1 MANHMCFLTVQM
13 PSLREFSSQ
22 EGSVKPQGSAVPM
35 MAAAITTTAAT
46 LSATLAAVSTMAAPI
61 MTAGPAKAQSMRTNE
76 PPYAAQVRCEPAP
89 AYRAL
94 VQGAEPANKAQV
106 QRDAA
111 YGTQAKSDL
120 AFRAQA
126 QDESL
131 YMGQQGEAA
140 YRQILPKNVI
150 KQVLLA
156 EPSVRPLQVR

>member
-1 MANHMCFLTVQM
+1 M
-13 PSLREFSSQ
+13 
-22 EGSVKPQGSAVPM
+22 KPQGSAVPM

-76 PPYAAQVRCEPAP
+76 PPYGAQVRGEPAP
-89 AYRAL
+89 AYRTL
-94 VQGAEPANKAQV
+94 VQGVEPANKAQV
-106 QRDAA
+106 QREAA

-120 AFRAQA
+120 AYKAQA

-131 YMGQQGEAA
+131 YKGQGEAA

>member
-1 MANHMCFLTVQM
+1 M
-13 PSLREFSSQ
+13 
-22 EGSVKPQGSAVPM
+22 KPQGSAVPM

-61 MTAGPAKAQSMRTNE
+61 MTAGPAKAQSMQTNE
-76 PPYAAQVRCEPAP
+76 PPYGAQVRGEPAP
-89 AYRAL
+89 AYRTL
-94 VQGAEPANKAQV
+94 VQGVEPATKAQV

-111 YGTQAKSDL
+111 YGSQAKSDL
-120 AFRAQA
+120 AYRAQA

-131 YMGQQGEAA
+131 YKGQQGEAA

>member
-1 MANHMCFLTVQM
+1 
-13 PSLREFSSQ
+13 
-22 EGSVKPQGSAVPM
+22 M

-61 MTAGPAKAQSMRTNE
+61 MTAGPAKAQSM
-76 PPYAAQVRCEPAP
+76 PPYGAQVRGEPAP
-89 AYRAL
+89 AYRTLA
-94 VQGAEPANKAQV
+94 QGVEPDTKAQV
-106 QRDAA
+106 QREVA
-111 YGTQAKSDL
+111 YGTQSQAKSDL
-120 AFRAQA
+120 AFRAPA

-131 YMGQQGEAA
+131 YKGQQGEAA